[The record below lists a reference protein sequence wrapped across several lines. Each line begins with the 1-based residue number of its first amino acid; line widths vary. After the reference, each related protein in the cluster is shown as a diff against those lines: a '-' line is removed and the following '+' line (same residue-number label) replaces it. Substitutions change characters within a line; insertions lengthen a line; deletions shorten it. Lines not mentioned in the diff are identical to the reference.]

1 VHGLK
6 KVKEIKEKYLSGE
19 MESQRGMQYFP
30 KMKKC

>member
-19 MESQRGMQYFP
+19 MESHREECNIFQR
-30 KMKKC
+30 